1 MFISL
6 VSLAEK
12 LLTKTT
18 VWELLQ
24 FRFIIV
30 APGHELFIL
39 NHCRVAHNLPRTS
52 HQGPHALKPPTF
64 AAPDNTSHFPIF
76 PSEQNGCLRLI
87 PRTCSIHSLPS
98 AASPS
103 ANSGN
108 CSRTLFSV
116 ASNCPA
122 TERKCFDFSLGAAS
136 WTLSQVSSRASRWAW
151 SVQ

>member
-6 VSLAEK
+6 VGLAENF
-12 LLTKTT
+12 LTRATFC
-18 VWELLQ
+18 ESLQ
-24 FRFIIV
+24 FRVLFV
-30 APGHELFIL
+30 ASGHELFIG
-39 NHCRVAHNLPRTS
+39 NHCRIAHILPCTS

-98 AASPS
+98 ATSPS

-108 CSRTLFSV
+108 CSRTLFSA

-122 TERKCFDFSLGAAS
+122 TERDRFDFSLGAAS
-136 WTLSQVSSRASRWAW
+136 WTESQVLSRASR
-151 SVQ
+151 